1 MKPNRVK
8 WILRYGVML
17 CFRIWFQ
24 TDLNSS
30 SMQISLTFDC
40 VTQAS
45 YLAASL
51 THLLLSIFP
60 LPYWLYWAYAPSRAY
75 WGGPQPRAL
84 TSTHQRLLMED
95 VNICSGASHGSPS
108 LCRDCSEH
116 INISEAKG
124 TSGHAVPPSVRTGK
138 HDGGWDR
145 VLPSIA
151 CVWTPSSHS
160 FLSSWWPSDP
170 VLPLGQDSWWQQ
182 QPIPNEASLVS
193 SIPWPWNCLWTS
205 TKASCDTSCLP
216 NSVTNKNTVAR

>member
-1 MKPNRVK
+1 MKLNRVK
-8 WILRYGVML
+8 WIFRYGVML
-17 CFRIWFQ
+17 CFRIWLQ

-30 SMQISLTFDC
+30 WMQISLTLDC
-40 VTQAS
+40 VAQAS

-60 LPYWLYWAYAPSRAY
+60 LPYWLCWAYAPSRAY

-108 LCRDCSEH
+108 LCRDCSKH

-124 TSGHAVPPSVRTGK
+124 TSGHAVPLSVRTGK

-151 CVWTPSSHS
+151 CVWTPLVSLFPFFLVTFWPCVAPRSGQLVTTRAHS
-160 FLSSWWPSDP
+160 ERSLSGLLYPMTLE
-170 VLPLGQDSWWQQ
+170 LPLNFYQ
-182 QPIPNEASLVS
+182 SLL
-193 SIPWPWNCLWTS
+193 WNQLF
-205 TKASCDTSCLP
+205 TKQCHQ
-216 NSVTNKNTVAR
+216 